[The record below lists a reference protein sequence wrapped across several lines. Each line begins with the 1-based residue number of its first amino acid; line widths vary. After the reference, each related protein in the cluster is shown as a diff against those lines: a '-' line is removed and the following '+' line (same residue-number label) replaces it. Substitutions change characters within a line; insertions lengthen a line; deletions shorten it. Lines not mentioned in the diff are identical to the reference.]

1 MCFLGFFFVFV
12 LTIHIQDVG
21 RPYQMGAFES
31 VRLSYPVRIERA
43 WENREVS
50 SWPARKSPLAGT
62 NKVRVRRQH
71 SSFVRF
77 RCKSLFSCTHLA
89 VLYLLTFFFYCY
101 KKARNSQKPAV
112 TLLPKDWSRYVNHYS
127 KALQGAVKNF
137 KEKQKLSKIHYIWR
151 LMYHKLLAKDGLGQ
165 VVQLHTC
172 MYVLKFMLVVC

>member
-1 MCFLGFFFVFV
+1 MKFKKEHKKDGDKSWMYPLCFFFFFLSLFFFVF

-71 SSFVRF
+71 SSFFLF
-77 RCKSLFSCTHLA
+77 RCKSLFSGTHLA
-89 VLYLLTFFFYCY
+89 VLYLLLFYCY
-101 KKARNSQKPAV
+101 KTARNSQKPAV
-112 TLLPKDWSRYVNHYS
+112 TLLPKDWSLYVTTT
-127 KALQGAVKNF
+127 VKHFRVLWKTLKKN
-137 KEKQKLSKIHYIWR
+137 KKLSKVH
-151 LMYHKLLAKDGLGQ
+151 
-165 VVQLHTC
+165 
-172 MYVLKFMLVVC
+172 